1 MNQVAHST
9 LPSCDSM
16 ETFAENVLTL
26 MDARGITMAKL
37 SRESGL
43 DRSTLHKSLKD
54 GVGSFTLAT
63 CDKIAKVLE
72 TTTFELISK
81 K

>member
-1 MNQVAHST
+1 MAHST
-9 LPSCDSM
+9 LPSCDTM
-16 ETFAENVLTL
+16 KTFAENVLAM
-26 MDARGITMAKL
+26 MDARGISLAKL
-37 SRESGL
+37 SRDSGL

-63 CDKIAKVLE
+63 CDKISKVLE
-72 TTTFELISK
+72 TTTSELISK